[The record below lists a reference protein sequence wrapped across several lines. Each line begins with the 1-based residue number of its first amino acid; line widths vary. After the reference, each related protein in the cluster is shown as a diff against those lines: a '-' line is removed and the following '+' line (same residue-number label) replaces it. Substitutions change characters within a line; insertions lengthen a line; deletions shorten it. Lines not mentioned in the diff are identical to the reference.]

1 MDHGQINHQVSIVSY
16 MFWSIRKTIFWQNKT
31 HLFASLKIS
40 SGVGCPTFA
49 TEQLEQWITAIFF
62 PKASVHART
71 QGCLLIHEN
80 YKWTAAFP
88 RFFGM
93 NFNAYSKIAW
103 LQIVKK
109 EAYGFLTRKNTLKSQ
124 KSSNLI
130 LLGASSRCPKEM
142 TPETLILSS
151 DPQRLK
157 HVFRKIRF
165 HFSIHVAVRKQTSG
179 YLCRPAHVHVYI

>member
-1 MDHGQINHQVSIVSY
+1 M
-16 MFWSIRKTIFWQNKT
+16 
-31 HLFASLKIS
+31 KI
-40 SGVGCPTFA
+40 TN
-49 TEQLEQWITAIFF
+49 ELQRF
-62 PKASVHART
+62 PDF
-71 QGCLLIHEN
+71 L
-80 YKWTAAFP
+80 
-88 RFFGM
+88 GM

-157 HVFRKIRF
+157 HVFK
-165 HFSIHVAVRKQTSG
+165 KKK
-179 YLCRPAHVHVYI
+179 

>member
-16 MFWSIRKTIFWQNKT
+16 MFWSTRKTIFWQNKT

-71 QGCLLIHEN
+71 QGCLLIHGN

-88 RFFGM
+88 WFFGDE
-93 NFNAYSKIAW
+93 
-103 LQIVKK
+103 LQRIFQNCLASNYEEGSIRVPP
-109 EAYGFLTRKNTLKSQ
+109 RKNTLKSQ

>member
-31 HLFASLKIS
+31 HSFASLKIS

-88 RFFGM
+88 RFLGM

-130 LLGASSRCPKEM
+130 LLGASSKWLQKPSYCL
-142 TPETLILSS
+142 LI
-151 DPQRLK
+151 
-157 HVFRKIRF
+157 RKDWSMYLEKLD
-165 HFSIHVAVRKQTSG
+165 SIFQSMLRSESKQVDT
-179 YLCRPAHVHVYI
+179 CRPAHVHVYI